1 MKKISKSVQ
10 RKLYKMFEEVV
21 DRGSSDKIQVMLDFV
36 NKVDFN
42 KERERTDA
50 LKREFLKHLEAGIV
64 N

>member
-21 DRGSSDKIQVMLDFV
+21 DRGSSDKIQVMLDFG

-50 LKREFLKHLEAGIV
+50 LKREFLSHLEDGIV

>member
-1 MKKISKSVQ
+1 
-10 RKLYKMFEEVV
+10 MFEEVV
-21 DRGSSDKIQVMLDFV
+21 DRGSSDKIQVMLDFG

>member
-21 DRGSSDKIQVMLDFV
+21 DRGSSDKIQVMLDFG

>member
-1 MKKISKSVQ
+1 MMKISKSVQ

-21 DRGSSDKIQVMLDFV
+21 DRGSSDKIQVMLDFS

-42 KERERTDA
+42 KERERTDS
-50 LKREFLKHLEAGIV
+50 LKKEFLSHLEDGIV